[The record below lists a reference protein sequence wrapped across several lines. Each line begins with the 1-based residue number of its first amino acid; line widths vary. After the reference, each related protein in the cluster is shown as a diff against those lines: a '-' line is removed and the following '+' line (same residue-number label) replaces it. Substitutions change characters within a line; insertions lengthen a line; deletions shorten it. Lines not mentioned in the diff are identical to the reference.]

1 MISYYD
7 GQLADIMP
15 ASVMGGPEAKAL
27 SHALQQACRLLYRYS
42 QRLYIYASLDEQ
54 PEEVVD
60 LLALELRTQYYRNTL
75 DLETKRRLV
84 KNTLVWHMGAG
95 TPEAVEEL
103 VATVFGEGEVKEWF
117 EYGGQPYCFKVR
129 TDAILTEG
137 MADYFSK
144 MIRQVKN
151 ARSHID
157 SVEIH
162 RTVGQEQFAGTG
174 LALQYRQAAIIDG
187 YNIRRQGSPKA
198 CVAVAGAQNYRPAAI
213 QETK

>member
-75 DLETKRRLV
+75 DHETKRRLV